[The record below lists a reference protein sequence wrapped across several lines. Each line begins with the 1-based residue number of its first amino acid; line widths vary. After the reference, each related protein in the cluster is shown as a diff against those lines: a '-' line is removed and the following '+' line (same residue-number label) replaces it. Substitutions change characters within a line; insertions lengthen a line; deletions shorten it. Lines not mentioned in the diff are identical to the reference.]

1 MKVINMSIILLAVL
15 NHFTIK
21 AIELSSNWIV
31 DIKNEKGDYLVELK
45 PGQYTKFNVYVY
57 NVDNLYFTD
66 ASFDKSVFIIAPV
79 KNDFMFPN
87 GGLEI
92 IPSKSL
98 RYATYLGVSCNTK
111 LDSNMITSYNFYV
124 KEKKSLSDDFDPNTI
139 QVHFYSTMIGFK
151 KVSIPINLVP
161 VETNI
166 VGGGYSLFRINEIY
180 NVEKVI
186 IGAEGYD
193 KEKYVFDTIEIEP
206 FDKRKK
212 FDPEINE
219 NHGILFDFK
228 FGTQFEY
235 KELDGETNVTYNLE
249 TKVDDSS
256 PNCFDIGSKSKM
268 INITVVEK
276 KSLL

>member
-1 MKVINMSIILLAVL
+1 M
-15 NHFTIK
+15 
-21 AIELSSNWIV
+21 
-31 DIKNEKGDYLVELK
+31 
-45 PGQYTKFNVYVY
+45 
-57 NVDNLYFTD
+57 
-66 ASFDKSVFIIAPV
+66 
-79 KNDFMFPN
+79 
-87 GGLEI
+87 
-92 IPSKSL
+92 
-98 RYATYLGVSCNTK
+98 
-111 LDSNMITSYNFYV
+111 
-124 KEKKSLSDDFDPNTI
+124 KEKKTLSGDNIDSNI
-139 QVHFYSTMIGFK
+139 NIYASTLFVGIIID
-151 KVSIPINLVP
+151 SIPIDIVP

-186 IGAEGYD
+186 IGAEGYN
-193 KEKYVFDTIEIEP
+193 KEKYVFDEIEIEP